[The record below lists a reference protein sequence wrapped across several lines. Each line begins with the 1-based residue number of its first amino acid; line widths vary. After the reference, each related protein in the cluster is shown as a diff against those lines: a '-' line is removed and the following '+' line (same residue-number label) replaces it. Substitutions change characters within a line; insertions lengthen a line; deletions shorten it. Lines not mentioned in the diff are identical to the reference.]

1 MVIEYMDLFLYQKTT
16 KEARTWQ
23 FGKEE
28 TVEMERQFWDV
39 VAFSIS

>member
-1 MVIEYMDLFLYQKTT
+1 MSKPK

-28 TVEMERQFWDV
+28 TRDRQVILRCSGFLHLPLEFLWV
-39 VAFSIS
+39 SS